1 MGGKTTKLF
10 KSSNQ
15 SNSKPHDNSP
25 KHCNDEQFNHNVNHK
40 LDKEVVVNNSISPF
54 VHYRKG

>member
-10 KSSNQ
+10 K
-15 SNSKPHDNSP
+15 NSTQPCSKGQDE
-25 KHCNDEQFNHNVNHK
+25 NDTRFHEQIKNHNDRQPEKININHS
-40 LDKEVVVNNSISPF
+40 LSPF